1 MQRGTQADRGKEVRG
16 RTEAPGDEKNHEVWD
31 CLLGERMYGSD
42 GLNLTSVKDNG
53 HGRRPGQDFSELP
66 ERELDLFLSTV
77 LKQ

>member
-1 MQRGTQADRGKEVRG
+1 
-16 RTEAPGDEKNHEVWD
+16 
-31 CLLGERMYGSD
+31 MYGSD

-77 LKQ
+77 LNQ